1 MFLALSDD
9 FSAKVAS
16 DLCGKDERLVPHY
29 NLSESGQD
37 ARISVL
43 TGRAAEHKSTISTSK
58 SYAVQRDYVFEAKVF
73 AELKN
78 AQAIVLAYDGFNP
91 RPPTYCYLKPHY
103 LDRTRTYFEQV
114 SRGEV

>member
-1 MFLALSDD
+1 MSGSCRNYHLA
-9 FSAKVAS
+9 
-16 DLCGKDERLVPHY
+16 
-29 NLSESGQD
+29 ESGQD

-43 TGRAAEHKSTISTSK
+43 TGRAAAHRATISTSK
-58 SYAVQRDYVFEAKVF
+58 SYAVQRDSVFEPKVF

-91 RPPTYCYLKPHY
+91 QPPTYCYLKPSY

-114 SRGEV
+114 ARGEV